1 MDYNNRYNKK
11 QRNYS
16 YSSDRN
22 RRNNNGNKS
31 AQAGEAFV
39 HAPYNFV
46 PFSNT
51 VLFPYDS
58 AEELPCH
65 DKYDEKLHTGE
76 IRVSLRAETPV
87 FVSDGNNSFIKNGN
101 GQLTIPGSTVK
112 GMLRENAQILGFGLV
127 SPGEDFDDYQ
137 IYYRAVAYEDKHYRD
152 VIGYE
157 QYNIDGSRY
166 SAAKKVK
173 GGYIKLEG
181 DNYYIYPV
189 KGEVKSIKRDEIKK
203 ELGIDVY
210 PPIARYEKLN
220 SGEYLLCPGKAPKG
234 SPVYLFPAPDWSVKP
249 EKVSDVDKISFMK
262 DYEARRTVLKNKDFW
277 TLPKKGAFKPIFF
290 TKFDRHIFMGM
301 TKFIRI
307 GYKHKI
313 SEGLPKYDIKKGVPI
328 DYPHALFGFSRGKS
342 SYKSRVS
349 VGDFCA
355 PSGITEGNP
364 QSVTLAEPKP
374 SWYKGY
380 IEGGNN
386 YNADAFRLRG
396 YKQYWLKP
404 EEPGAAAANGNAN
417 MGSVMRPAPKD
428 TVFTGTIRYSNLNDK
443 ELGLLLWSIRLNP
456 GCFQSVGKGKPLGFA
471 RMAVDNV
478 GLCAF
483 DPKAAYSSLDGSP
496 YNDISADVQ
505 KYIDAYNEAALG
517 DGAKVSDDPGIQDF
531 FYIRSEIKSGS
542 EVSYMTIGNK
552 ATSTINEFQKAKGIL
567 PTIRKMREKQD

>member
-137 IYYRAVAYEDKHYRD
+137 IYYRAVAYEDKHYQD
-152 VIGYE
+152 VIGYA
-157 QYNIDGSRY
+157 QYNIDGSWY
-166 SAAKKVK
+166 AAAKKVK

-428 TVFTGTIRYSNLNDK
+428 TVFTGTIRYTNLNDK
-443 ELGLLLWSIRLNP
+443 ELGLLLWSIRLNS
-456 GCFQSVGKGKPLGFA
+456 GCFQSIGMGKPYGFG
-471 RMAVDNV
+471 RMKVTIEK
-478 GLCAF
+478 LSEF
-483 DPKAAYSSLDGSP
+483 SPKAAYSSLTASTFI
-496 YNDISADVQ
+496 DITDKVDSLIGVFD
-505 KYIDAYNEAALG
+505 KNALQRQN
-517 DGAKVSDDPGIQDF
+517 KLISDQQNIQDF
-531 FYIRSEIKSGS
+531 FFIKSKLQDGGKA
-542 EVSYMTIGNK
+542 SYMALGDYSVTD
-552 ATSTINEFQKAKGIL
+552 AL
-567 PTIRKMREKQD
+567 PTIEGTKKQKD